1 MAEDGGSNGR
11 LAARLRQVR
20 AERGLSQLDMVRKYA
35 WSLSHYQKLERG
47 VLDPKLS
54 TLVRLAEC
62 FGVTVS
68 DLLSGV

>member
-1 MAEDGGSNGR
+1 MAEDGGAQAR
-11 LAARLRQVR
+11 LAARLRQLR
-20 AERGLSQLDMVRKYA
+20 AERGLSQLDMVRKHA

-62 FGVTVS
+62 FEVTVAE
-68 DLLSGV
+68 LLTRV